1 MIRSSFREALET
13 VRAARP
19 RSSDLA
25 RASAI
30 VAALGAVALA
40 FGACAGTS
48 AGWTYAPQPSVTA
61 PVAPSGS
68 AAPPASAAAS
78 GAPAPAGSPSGSD
91 GSGQSGGTPGETTV
105 QVKAQNIAFDTQQ
118 IQAPAG
124 QPFIIEFDNQDQ
136 GTPHNI
142 AIRDASGAD
151 VFKGTI
157 VTGPQKTTYQVPALT
172 AGTPYTFLCE
182 VHPNMTGTV
191 VVQ

>member
-1 MIRSSFREALET
+1 

-61 PVAPSGS
+61 APAAPSGS
-68 AAPPASAAAS
+68 AAPAASAAAS
-78 GAPAPAGSPSGSD
+78 GAPSPAGSPGGSA
-91 GSGQSGGTPGETTV
+91 GSGQPGETTV

-124 QPFIIEFDNQDQ
+124 QPFNIEFDNQDQ